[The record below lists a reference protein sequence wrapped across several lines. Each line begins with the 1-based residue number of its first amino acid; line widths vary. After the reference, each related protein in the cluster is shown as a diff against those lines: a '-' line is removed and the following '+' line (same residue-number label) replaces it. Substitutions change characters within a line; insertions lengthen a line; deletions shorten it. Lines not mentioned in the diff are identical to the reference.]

1 MEFAQKQMTKLALA
15 GVLLGMCGW
24 FGHILSL
31 HDDDARFTFSPHFQV
46 LNAPLEF
53 AWEHASPKYLN
64 MAEVE
69 LPHRG
74 HPGIVSTKITPDF
87 PRAGSRAEHT
97 LTDGSTALEVV
108 DDRNDVSHVFR
119 YSVYQTGF
127 LSNFVFKL
135 QGIWKFSLI
144 DSSKSKWTFRF
155 RLVPKNRLG
164 NVFVLLLMQTWKS
177 YQAEMIPD
185 IRHQLQDMHRDHITS
200 HGTPIPEWATTV
212 DEIRVDHPLHNNHF

>member
-69 LPHRG
+69 LPHRRAR
-74 HPGIVSTKITPDF
+74 
-87 PRAGSRAEHT
+87 PRRRHWWGACRQRGCQRLPWQWWSVRSRAR
-97 LTDGSTALEVV
+97 G
-108 DDRNDVSHVFR
+108 R
-119 YSVYQTGF
+119 TG
-127 LSNFVFKL
+127 K
-135 QGIWKFSLI
+135 
-144 DSSKSKWTFRF
+144 
-155 RLVPKNRLG
+155 
-164 NVFVLLLMQTWKS
+164 
-177 YQAEMIPD
+177 
-185 IRHQLQDMHRDHITS
+185 
-200 HGTPIPEWATTV
+200 
-212 DEIRVDHPLHNNHF
+212 